1 MLYPLAFLLPR
12 NVLVCGLV
20 GLSRRSRRK
29 SHHESGTSVASLN
42 QALTVE
48 SSAHI
53 TILFEGRLLSSNI
66 GELNRPPLAT
76 SRFVVATRRIPLRN
90 SGGSVAETLICRA
103 GDFFALRCAPIAI
116 GRPIAHPRRGAGGA
130 S

>member
-1 MLYPLAFLLPR
+1 VLYPLAFLLPR

-20 GLSRRSRRK
+20 GLSHRSRRK

-42 QALTVE
+42 RALTVE

-66 GELNRPPLAT
+66 DELNRMAPRLRRFLAG
-76 SRFVVATRRIPLRN
+76 
-90 SGGSVAETLICRA
+90 SGRETLISQA
-103 GDFFALRCAPIAI
+103 GDFFALRSALIV
-116 GRPIAHPRRGAGGA
+116 RGARA
-130 S
+130 